1 LQKRVAYGRVEPHEY
16 LFVPFSVD
24 MYGRLGQP
32 VMELLHK
39 LGDEADG
46 PGGILRA
53 SFVAGALGELSLG
66 LFVGIFFMLCAS
78 VGMLAR
84 VRGTGFRA
92 RTDVP
97 ADDLVVYF
105 ML

>member
-1 LQKRVAYGRVEPHEY
+1 
-16 LFVPFSVD
+16 
-24 MYGRLGQP
+24 
-32 VMELLHK
+32 MELLQK
-39 LGDEADG
+39 LGDEADW
-46 PGGILRA
+46 PDGILQA

-66 LFVGIFFMLCAS
+66 LFVGIFFMHCAS

-84 VRGTGFRA
+84 VSGTGFRS

-105 ML
+105 MV